1 MSISSMVKFRMET
14 DRYAAIALDRAVR
27 GVQQNSISVLED
39 VRSGLE
45 RATWYS
51 TCLLDEYK
59 AICSELSEEDIRFIK
74 CIYEIYK
81 RKNIIADMM
90 RMYIEEELKYLK
102 VSEIKYLDIS
112 LAKGLSSYRSG
123 LLTRGA
129 IANALSIII
138 VNSFNFKNDVMMQLN
153 RSSFV
158 VVTAASLYGKVQTA
172 AISARKLRD
181 ISPQLYLALYNNNM
195 EMLYFLV
202 SDKIDRAL
210 INAIGLRGEER
221 ILSVMKSLAY

>member
-1 MSISSMVKFRMET
+1 
-14 DRYAAIALDRAVR
+14 
-27 GVQQNSISVLED
+27 
-39 VRSGLE
+39 
-45 RATWYS
+45 
-51 TCLLDEYK
+51 
-59 AICSELSEEDIRFIK
+59 
-74 CIYEIYK
+74 
-81 RKNIIADMM
+81 
-90 RMYIEEELKYLK
+90 
-102 VSEIKYLDIS
+102 DIS